1 MAKLKIGF
9 IGCGGIANQKHL
21 PGMKQQ
27 VEKGRVELV
36 AFCDLIPERA
46 EKAAK
51 EYGTPDAK
59 VYTDYHELLAD
70 PEIVAVHVLTPNI
83 AHCEITIA
91 ALEAGK
97 HVLCEKPMAATEADA
112 KKMIE
117 ARDRTGKMLTIGYQY
132 RHFNANYVAKKV
144 IDEGW
149 LGDIYYA
156 EASLIRRRGVPTWGV
171 FTDKSKQGGG
181 PLIDIGTHALD
192 TTLWMMNNYD
202 VEYVVGTSF
211 EKLGTLLDP
220 DHQGQNNWMGEPDH
234 WNNKTYD
241 VEDAAVGQIKMKN
254 GAVINLRAAWAINMH
269 EDRGANG
276 QAHVMLAG
284 TKGGLDTFTGQVR
297 LNHVV
302 GNEMATTMVGRQVQ
316 PFIPGFSQGPAP
328 LSKEHEI
335 WVTALEGNNGKGDAS
350 KLFVTA
356 DQAYVVTKILD
367 SIYYSSK
374 TNKPVY
380 FGEDGRPIFD

>member
-21 PGMKQQ
+21 PGMAQQ
-27 VEKGRVELV
+27 KEYVDLV

-59 VYTDYHELLAD
+59 VYTDYHDLLAD
-70 PEIVAVHVLTPNI
+70 KSIDAVHVLTPNV
-83 AHCEITIA
+83 AHCEITVA

-97 HVLCEKPMAATEADA
+97 HVLCEKPMAATTADA
-112 KKMIE
+112 KKMLE

-132 RHFNANYVAKKV
+132 RHFHENAVARKV
-144 IDEGW
+144 VEDGW

-156 EASLIRRRGVPTWGV
+156 EATYLRRRGVPTWGV

-192 TTLWMMNNYD
+192 NTLFMMNNYD

-211 EKLGTLLDP
+211 EKLGRLLDP
-220 DHQGQNNWMGEPDH
+220 EHQGQVGYTGSHDP
-234 WNNKTYD
+234 WNNETYD
-241 VEDAAVGQIKMKN
+241 VEDSAVGHIKMKN
-254 GAVINLRAAWAINMH
+254 GAVINLRASWAINMA
-269 EDRGANG
+269 EEAGGDGA
-276 QAHVMLAG
+276 AHVLLCG
-284 TKGGLDTFTGQVR
+284 TKGGLDTLSGRVR
-297 LNHVV
+297 LNHVIANQPTISWV
-302 GNEMATTMVGRQVQ
+302 GNKVAGY
-316 PFIPGFSQGPAP
+316 IPGFSQGPAP
-328 LSKEHEI
+328 ISKEHEI
-335 WVTALEGNNGKGDAS
+335 WVKALRGEGD
-350 KLFVTA
+350 LFVTA
-356 DQAYVVTKILD
+356 DQAFVVTKVLD

-374 TNKPVY
+374 HNKPVY
-380 FGEDGRPIFD
+380 FDEEGMPIFD